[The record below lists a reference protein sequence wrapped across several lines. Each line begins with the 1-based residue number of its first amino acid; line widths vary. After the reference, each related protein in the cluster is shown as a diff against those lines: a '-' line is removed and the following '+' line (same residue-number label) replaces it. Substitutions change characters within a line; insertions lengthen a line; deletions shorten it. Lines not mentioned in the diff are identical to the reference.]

1 MTRVRLAVVLGT
13 LAVLAVVA
21 TATVAVVTATGDDRE
36 GGEHSAAVPLD
47 VTDPGTGATFSVPA
61 QDWEVRGPRSRIF
74 YEDDDGRRTA
84 VVTGPAVYR
93 DGYCA
98 AQPGDSNR
106 GFAGFT
112 GQSFDTWVAAVR
124 GGRAAMSTGTT
135 RQRLELADGSTAS
148 LSWVSLL
155 VSGDGACSAG
165 AVEVAMLRSG
175 DVRVVLVADAEEE
188 GTLAHE
194 EIVRILSGL
203 RP

>member
-21 TATVAVVTATGDDRE
+21 TATVAVVTATGDDRKDRP
-36 GGEHSAAVPLD
+36 AVPLD
-47 VTDPGTGATFSVPA
+47 VTDPGTGAAFSVPA

-124 GGRAAMSTGTT
+124 GGQAAMSTGTT
-135 RQRLELADGSTAS
+135 RERLELADGSSAS

-194 EIVRILSGL
+194 EIVRILSTL
-203 RP
+203 ELA